1 MVYIED
7 AIAIPRKDVTL
18 MMNIGEL
25 SALSHVSVRTLRHYD
40 KLGLLKPARVT
51 EAGYRQYDE
60 TALQR
65 LHTILLFREL
75 EFSLA
80 DIQRIIDAPDFDPA
94 AALDKQITLLTMRR
108 EHIDN
113 LILLAKGMKAKGMNH
128 MDFSA
133 FDARKID
140 DYAAQAKAA
149 WGQTD
154 AWKEYESRGNT
165 KEQNRQSGDALMA
178 LFTEFGKRRDIDP
191 ACGEAQTM
199 VKQLQDFITANF
211 YTCTVPVL
219 MGLADMYDGGGDFTA
234 NIDKAGGQGTAAFI
248 ANAMRIYC
256 EHHK

>member
-1 MVYIED
+1 
-7 AIAIPRKDVTL
+7 

-25 SALSHVSVRTLRHYD
+25 SALSHVSIRTLRHYD

-60 TALQR
+60 AALQR

-75 EFSLA
+75 EFSLN
-80 DIQRIIDAPDFDPA
+80 DIKRILDAPDFDPSD
-94 AALDKQITLLTMRR
+94 ALEKQITLLTMRR

-113 LILLAKGMKAKGMNH
+113 LILLARGLKAKGMKH

-133 FDARKID
+133 FDTRKID

-149 WGQTD
+149 WGKTD
-154 AWKEYESRGNT
+154 AWQEYESRGNT
-165 KEQNRQSGDALMA
+165 KEQNKQSGEALMA
-178 LFTEFGKRRDIDP
+178 LFAAFGKRRDIDP
-191 ACGEAQTM
+191 ASDEAQAM
-199 VKQLQDFITANF
+199 VQQLRDFITANF

-219 MGLADMYDGGGDFTA
+219 HGLADMYDGGGDFTA

-248 ANAMRIYC
+248 AQAMREYC
-256 EHHK
+256 RQHK